1 MAAWTGGRKACRFVP
16 QEVAGS
22 QPVRAAA
29 IQAASRGSG
38 IPNFLMGTAMP
49 SLLQKQQILAVL
61 IDAENMRGALT
72 HKLMLRIAC
81 YGVLAVKRAYGDWT
95 RPDMR
100 KLKNFLQRHAI
111 EPVQLFRHAAGKNS
125 ADMWLFADA
134 MDLLHEGQI
143 DVFCIVS
150 SASEFPPRA
159 IRIRRAGLRVYG
171 FGAQH
176 TPTAFV
182 QACSRF
188 IYTDSLIGKP
198 SPSHPEAL
206 VALTAH

>member
-1 MAAWTGGRKACRFVP
+1 MAAWTGGRKACRFFP

-29 IQAASRGSG
+29 IQASLHGSG
-38 IPNFLMGTAMP
+38 IPNFFTGTAMP
-49 SLLQKQQILAVL
+49 SLLHKQQILAVL

-72 HKLMLRIAC
+72 HKLLLRIAC
-81 YGVLAVKRAYGDWT
+81 YGVLAVKRAYADWT

-100 KLKNFLQRHAI
+100 KLKGFLQRHAI

-143 DVFCIVS
+143 DGFCIVS
-150 SASEFPPRA
+150 SDSDFTPLA

-188 IYTDSLIGKP
+188 IYVEPCIAP
-198 SPSHPEAL
+198 SGS
-206 VALTAH
+206 